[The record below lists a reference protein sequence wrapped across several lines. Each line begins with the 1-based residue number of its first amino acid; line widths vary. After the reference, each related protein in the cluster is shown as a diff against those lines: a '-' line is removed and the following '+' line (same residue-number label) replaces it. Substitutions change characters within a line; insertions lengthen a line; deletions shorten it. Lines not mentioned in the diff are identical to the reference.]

1 MPTHKANESMW
12 FQENYYGHFRT
23 SIQNTSGIPSINF
36 GQNGLLTLSN
46 LCTAFGQYISLL
58 ARRDPK
64 NSSDGVL

>member
-1 MPTHKANESMW
+1 MPPHKANENMW
-12 FQENYYGHFRT
+12 IQENYYGSCST
-23 SIQNTSGIPSINF
+23 SMQNTSGIQSINF

-58 ARRDPK
+58 ARHDPN